1 MWDKTRIEE
10 EGKLVDSYGL
20 RNMRELWRAQTM
32 LRRIRREARAL
43 LSGNGENIE
52 QRSAKLLSRVKSF
65 LIRGEATLD
74 GVLGLTTS
82 DVIERRLQTIVV
94 RKGMATTPTQA
105 RQFITHGH
113 IAVDGH
119 KVTSPGHIVSF
130 VGEAGVEWYGKPLI
144 AAKPVESVDAVEE
157 PAAEAAVE
165 AVEEPAVD
173 AEEKV
178 EAKPAKKEKPVEAVE
193 EKA

>member
-20 RNMRELWRAQTM
+20 RNMRELWRAQTL

-43 LSGNGENIE
+43 LSGRGENIE
-52 QRSAKLLSRVKSF
+52 QRSAQLLSRVKSF

-74 GVLGLTTS
+74 GILTLTTS

-94 RKGMATTPTQA
+94 RKGMATTLTQA

-119 KVTSPGHIVSF
+119 KVTSPGHLVSF
-130 VGEAGVEWYGKPLI
+130 IGEAGVDWYGKPLI
-144 AAKPVESVDAVEE
+144 AAKPVESAEAAEE
-157 PAAEAAVE
+157 PAAETAAE
-165 AVEEPAVD
+165 TVEE
-173 AEEKV
+173 
-178 EAKPAKKEKPVEAVE
+178 KPARKEKQVEAVE